1 MRRDNYGIPTLQKD
15 GITYCSDEDKAE
27 VLNEHFASVFTKNSG
42 HSVPSLDPSLYPDLL
57 PFEVTVDEV
66 DVLLGELDPFKAT
79 GPDGIPLKLLKELA
93 HVLAPSLALLFN
105 ASLKQGCLPCDWKT
119 ALVTPLF
126 TKGNCSDP
134 TNYRSVSLTSV
145 CSKILER
152 IIHSHIMAHLYRHNI
167 LTHCQYGFR
176 TKHSTELQLLRTVH
190 DFTSSLNEKV
200 RTDAVLL
207 DLSKAFDKVVHHYLI
222 LKLKYYGIRHQILQ
236 WISSFLNGCTQY
248 VICNGAQSSPTD
260 VISGVPQGTVLGPLL
275 FLVYINDLPN
285 RVVSSCSL
293 FADDCLLYRQIRS
306 PEDCRILQD
315 DLLKWKFGLILGK
328 WCLILTNV
336 KFYKLV

>member
-1 MRRDNYGIPTLQKD
+1 MQRECRKAHNSYMDKTFFDPFVGGKKKNFFRYIKSMRRDNYGIPTLQKD
-15 GITYCSDEDKAE
+15 GITYSSDEDKAE

-66 DVLLGELDPFKAT
+66 HVLLGELDPFKVT
-79 GPDGIPLKLLKELA
+79 GPDGIPPKLLKELA
-93 HVLAPSLALLFN
+93 HALAPSLALLFN
-105 ASLKQGCLPCDWKT
+105 ASLKRGCLPCDWKT
-119 ALVTPLF
+119 ASVTSLF
-126 TKGNCSDP
+126 KKGNCSDP
-134 TNYRSVSLTSV
+134 TNYTPVSLTSV

-207 DLSKAFDKVVHHYLI
+207 DLSNAFDKVVHHYLI
-222 LKLKYYGIRHQILQ
+222 LKLKYYGIRHQIL
-236 WISSFLNGCTQY
+236 
-248 VICNGAQSSPTD
+248 
-260 VISGVPQGTVLGPLL
+260 
-275 FLVYINDLPN
+275 
-285 RVVSSCSL
+285 
-293 FADDCLLYRQIRS
+293 
-306 PEDCRILQD
+306 
-315 DLLKWKFGLILGK
+315 
-328 WCLILTNV
+328 
-336 KFYKLV
+336 